1 VGQSILSY
9 EPGKDEEERSRG
21 QATVEFALVILLLM
35 LLLFGIVDFSRLLFA
50 YATMSNGV
58 REGVRYGIVHPPSTT
73 VVADQPSD
81 PHALATVRRA
91 KAMMVLIGGDATVT
105 VDYPG
110 GDDPVNFPAYQEG
123 CIDPYY
129 CRVRVRAE
137 SDFNVWTPIIPNLT
151 IVAQATM
158 HFE

>member
-1 VGQSILSY
+1 MRGYTVGEGETESSQ
-9 EPGKDEEERSRG
+9 G

-35 LLLFGIVDFSRLLFA
+35 LLLFGIIDFSRLFFA

-58 REGVRYGIVHPPSTT
+58 REGARYGIVHRPFTQDPAYQP
-73 VVADQPSD
+73 ADPN
-81 PHALATVRRA
+81 ARATVRHA
-91 KAMMVLIGGDATVT
+91 EAMMVLVGGEATVT

-110 GDDPVNFPAYQEG
+110 GDDPTNPDFVQYVSG
-123 CIDPYY
+123 CTAAYY

-137 SDFNVWTPIIPNLT
+137 SDFNAWTPLIPDFR
-151 IVAQATM
+151 IEAQATM